1 MLISI
6 GDIDT
11 DRSVA
16 LQWFVSVLSVCSV
29 LEGFVSVSV
38 FSVFSV
44 FSVRSVGDI
53 GTNRFFV
60 LEVLKVSSRS
70 IV

>member
-16 LQWFVSVLSVCSV
+16 LQWFVSVLSVFSV
-29 LEGFVSVSV
+29 LEGFVSV
-38 FSVFSV
+38 SV

-53 GTNRFFV
+53 GTNRFVV
-60 LEVLKVSSRS
+60 LEV
-70 IV
+70 

>member
-16 LQWFVSVLSVCSV
+16 LQWFVSVLSVFSV
-29 LEGFVSVSV
+29 LEGFVSV
-38 FSVFSV
+38 SV

-53 GTNRFFV
+53 GTNRFVV

>member
-44 FSVRSVGDI
+44 RSVGDI
-53 GTNRFFV
+53 GTNRFVV